1 MCLNTAPL
9 IPVGSLTIEK
19 EELCPESRV
28 WASEDLPGWKSF
40 RSLSSD
46 LDINDHDTYLPNDL
60 EIKLTQIKRIK
71 PYLDLCRKSWAR
83 LEFNV
88 KHKDSDRGTL
98 RLYLL
103 PDDALRRTVER
114 SDRSLLRSRNKILE
128 QLNYS
133 QEAWNG
139 NANAIWVDRL
149 HIRTTVNL
157 NSDQEEGMSLLQL
170 FNNIPSPA
178 PTIDSIE
185 DPYNKSAICNILN
198 GTIPGLNSQLYPY
211 QRRSAALMLQ
221 KEVRSEQVLDPRLLQ
236 IQDQE
241 GGAWYFDPVASTVLK
256 DPRYYDGVA
265 GGILAEE
272 MGAGKTIIC
281 LALILATRD
290 LPAQPPEHFR
300 VGDGPIRKGLAS
312 LADMAASCATRHS
325 VPWKPWFN
333 LCKAQSG
340 HEYTQCIKALEENP
354 GYYFIPPPKTR
365 RTTRRASG
373 VVELTKKRVYL
384 SNGSIVVVPSNLLA
398 QWKQEIKKHTDG
410 LEVLVVDG
418 YKDLPPPRDL
428 LKYDMLLFSQPRL
441 EALKRKEGGV
451 DASPLSQIHFKRC
464 IVDEGHKLGN
474 SRISGKSDMLL
485 VLESLHF
492 SSRWIVTGTPSHGLY
507 GVDAQK
513 MAKESDGVHR
523 EDIARTKTR
532 VDESNSDLEMEKKD
546 LTRIGAIA
554 VLYLKVRPWAKTSL
568 ESGDTTA
575 DWTTY
580 LLLPKHKST
589 GRGRWDILR
598 STLNSLII
606 RHRLT
611 EVGDLLPPVNERLVV
626 LKGSYQ
632 DKMSLNIF
640 AMMVIFNAVQSQRTD
655 MDYFFHAKQRKALT
669 QVFQNLKQASFFGG
683 SFYSQED
690 IVKAVE
696 TAEKFL
702 QEKKVPISDEDRL
715 LLEQAIQFGH
725 VVINN
730 KLKAL
735 SNQFHEMPVFV
746 KGMPNS
752 SSASWSLDGE
762 TGDGMCSSSN
772 MLVALQKL
780 VYESVS
786 KPDKFN
792 SLLNGQLAQ
801 EGVSERE
808 RMLASND
815 PGKNSQTLAG
825 NTKLG
830 NDQHPSIRARGM
842 KDTKPEA
849 EAILDGALGPL
860 EEARITAT
868 ASNKLSYLIDNIL
881 RYQEDEKILI
891 FYENDNIAWY
901 LAGMLEVLQIQHLIY
916 AKGLT
921 VQRRSQYVNTFNH
934 NPKFRVLLMDI
945 SQAAFGLDMRE
956 ASRIYFINPVL
967 NPQVEAQ
974 AIGRAR
980 RISQKKAVFVETLV
994 LKNSIEEVILERK
1007 QHMTQ
1012 AEHHRVQSILDVG
1025 PIFDWIKNARINP
1038 MPMVEGELSK
1048 EGQMAPLGTPQY
1060 IFRRGFGRTMH
1071 PDEGL
1076 VLDDSPTKKT
1086 NDAGM
1091 VLGTLEMTNRL
1102 KRTSQSDKITVGGH
1116 HNEGGASTSNPSD
1129 IAARP
1134 SKRVR
1139 FTGGSKED

>member
-9 IPVGSLTIEK
+9 IPIGSLTVGK
-19 EELCPESRV
+19 EEACPGSQV
-28 WASEDLPGWKSF
+28 WTSGGLPDWSSF

-46 LDINDHDTYLPNDL
+46 FINDHGTYLPEDL
-60 EIKLTQIKRIK
+60 EAKLTKIQRLK
-71 PYLDLCRKSWAR
+71 PHFDLCRKFWIR

-88 KHKDSDRGTL
+88 KNKDSDQGTL
-98 RLYLL
+98 RLYFL
-103 PDDALRRTVER
+103 PDDALRRTVDR
-114 SDRSLLRSRNKILE
+114 SDRSLLRSRDKILE

-133 QEAWNG
+133 QEAWSG
-139 NANAIWVDRL
+139 NTDAIWLGRP
-149 HIRTTVNL
+149 HTHTPINL

-178 PTIDSIE
+178 PKIDFIE
-185 DPYNKSAICNILN
+185 DTYNRSVIYNLLN
-198 GTIPGLNSQLYPY
+198 GTIIGLNSELYLY

-221 KEVRSEQVLDPRLLQ
+221 KEVQPEQVLDPRLLQ

-241 GGAWYFDPVASTVLK
+241 GGTWYFDPAASTILK
-256 DPRYYDGVA
+256 DPRYYDGVC

-290 LPAQPPEHFR
+290 LPTQPPEHFR
-300 VGDGPIRKGLAS
+300 AGDGPVRKGLGS

-325 VPWKPWFN
+325 VPWKPWFD
-333 LCKAQSG
+333 LCKTQSG
-340 HEYTQCIKALEENP
+340 HEYARCIEALEENP
-354 GYYFIPPPKTR
+354 GYYYIPPLKTQRIAR
-365 RTTRRASG
+365 RTAGS
-373 VVELTKKRVYL
+373 VELSKKRVYL
-384 SNGSIVVVPSNLLA
+384 SNGSIVVVPPNLLA
-398 QWKQEIKKHTDG
+398 QWKQEIRKHTEG
-410 LEVLVVDG
+410 LKVLVMEGRKEV
-418 YKDLPPPRDL
+418 PPSRDL
-428 LKYDMLLFSQPRL
+428 LKYDMILFSQSRL
-441 EALKRKEGGV
+441 EALKRQEGGV
-451 DASPLSQIHFKRC
+451 DASPLSQVHFKRC

-474 SRISGKSDMLL
+474 SKISGKSNMLL

-513 MAKESDGVHR
+513 RAKGSNGVHH
-523 EDIARTKTR
+523 EVYIPTKAC
-532 VDESNSDLEMEKKD
+532 VNESNSDLAMETKD

-554 VLYLKVRPWAKTSL
+554 ALYLKARPWANTSL

-611 EVGDLLPPVNERLVV
+611 EVGDLLPPVNEKLVV
-626 LKGSYQ
+626 LEGSYQ

-640 AMMVIFNAVQSQRTD
+640 SMMIIFNAVQSQRTD
-655 MDYFFHAKQRKALT
+655 MDYFFHAKQRKALM
-669 QVFQNLKQASFFGG
+669 QIVQNLKQASFFGG

-696 TAEKFL
+696 TAEEFL
-702 QEKKVPISDEDRL
+702 REKKVPISGQDHHL
-715 LLEQAIQFGH
+715 LKQAIQFGR
-725 VVINN
+725 VVIEN

-735 SNQFHEMPVFV
+735 SNQFHEMPIFV
-746 KGMPNS
+746 KGIPHRFS
-752 SSASWSLDGE
+752 TSWSLDGD
-762 TGDGMCSSSN
+762 TGDGMCSSPN

-780 VYESVS
+780 VYKSAS

-792 SLLNGQLAQ
+792 SLLNGQLVQ
-801 EGVSERE
+801 EGITERE
-808 RMLASND
+808 RMLALND
-815 PGKNSQTLAG
+815 PGMNSQTLAG

-830 NDQHPSIRARGM
+830 NDRHPSIRARGM
-842 KDTKPEA
+842 NDANLEA

-860 EEARITAT
+860 EEARITST
-868 ASNKLSYLIDNIL
+868 TSIKLSYLADNIL
-881 RYQEDEKILI
+881 RYQDDEKILI

-921 VQRRSQYVNTFNH
+921 VQRRSQY
-934 NPKFRVLLMDI
+934 
-945 SQAAFGLDMRE
+945 AAFGLDMRE
-956 ASRIYFINPVL
+956 ASRIYFISPVL

-980 RISQKKAVFVETLV
+980 RISQKRAVFVETLV

-1012 AEHHRVQSILDVG
+1012 AEHQRVQSILDVG
-1025 PIFDWIKNARINP
+1025 PIYNWIKNARINP
-1038 MPMVEGELSK
+1038 MPVVEGELSK

-1076 VLDDSPTKKT
+1076 VLDDSSTKNT
-1086 NDAGM
+1086 SDAGM
-1091 VLGTLEMTNRL
+1091 VLGTLEMTNGL
-1102 KRTSQSDKITVGGH
+1102 KRTSHSDKVTVGGH
-1116 HNEGGASTSNPSD
+1116 HDEDRASSNNTSD
-1129 IAARP
+1129 VAARP

-1139 FTGGSKED
+1139 FAGGSKED